1 MTAVERYNALDGTT
15 VTREELFEIFTLAK
29 NQGQYII
36 SERIGDMLE
45 DFEDS
50 EFHITIGHTAIDSV
64 PEDCLPGL
72 DCIVPDE
79 EFTGLEKAVSPDDI
93 YQMITDRM
101 VAQLKEATGKGY
113 KSKWKKQNEEGYLI
127 PFNFESKKQY
137 RGINFALLT
146 EGMSKILKNPYFLTF
161 KQIEKNKGK
170 LNKGSKGLPV
180 VYFTMLYSV
189 SELNNG
195 VKIEFGTYNKAKYI
209 SWLTKNIGRLQFS
222 LDHYKEKYIPILKY
236 YNLFNGADVTGID
249 FKLENFKIGFQS
261 GGEAIKNND
270 PRVEIADLIVKNYPS
285 PQPVLK
291 DSKNGQAYYSHN
303 STGSVDSVNM
313 PKFEDFD
320 TGLDY
325 YRTLLHEF
333 THSTGINSRLKREMG
348 GKFGSPQYA
357 KEELVAEFGAVF
369 LSAHA
374 GIIWYNQ
381 SNHAEYLKN
390 WNNALTHIKDDN
402 RFIMRA
408 ASKAQAAA
416 DFVLN
421 LDKDGIPA
429 YQNKLISERQKQEA
443 KKAGVTSK
451 TTLLAKATKNET
463 SPKKTTPPV
472 ARKRKSKQLKMAL
485 AAPWHDGVAKEALSS
500 CGRLKKGYM
509 YAKGGKIEKVEKK
522 KPAKKKPIKKSAPK
536 KTTAELEK
544 ANPKGF
550 YIKPK
555 SVAVLTA
562 IKDVL
567 TLPKFKGAN
576 DRQGAIVWK
585 YYKNAKSEIED
596 FTDLTSS
603 YEVSIM
609 KKSGPLHFDN
619 FFQDTDKVLEIE
631 LSPVGFEFIGAV
643 RNRIQSLRNQ
653 KTNLALFDGLK
664 GPVKKDDPAW
674 FPKYSKFKNKPKKAI
689 QHLLKV
695 KKGDCLKALYRKDV
709 GFIDIVWGEND
720 PKTNKGFGLKHI
732 IEKHGK
738 EIEQLGFKVED
749 FIPIVVQLGTFKIS
763 TTKNRIELSGEMF
776 KIIIS
781 KEENKT
787 FVLSAFDVRPIS
799 KKRKLKGLNGS
810 IDGINFNGYPLH
822 SQTSNFLLKNK
833 DTKKTNIQKKGL
845 KSPVEVQT
853 IPTAVATVEPTPEPK
868 IMTAPKYIIGEP
880 TRAKNL
886 AAAMQDTT
894 QNEVFN
900 IPGDIGLF
908 LGQVE
913 KKPVHSVV
921 TTIDAEQGAGKTRLV
936 FQIINALAGM
946 GMKCLFYSLE
956 EHPQSKLFKD
966 KVNQY
971 IDPSNLANISVIDEV
986 VNWDD
991 EKAIIEANDAI
1002 FFDSFQ
1008 KLPKIDLDRDIRKA
1022 FNGKLFYVIYQQTGT
1037 KTMRG
1042 GSEAAFDGD
1051 QILKIKKHDNYKE
1064 NYAFA
1069 NKNRYQEDP
1078 EIKFNIY
1085 RGELVRDQEPG
1096 VEEFMNSRMPPD
1108 NTGGRLIATPML

>member
-15 VTREELFEIFTLAK
+15 VAREELLEILILAK
-29 NQGQYII
+29 SQGQYII
-36 SERIGDMLE
+36 SERIDDLLE
-45 DFEDS
+45 DFEDP
-50 EFHITIGHTAIDSV
+50 EFLITIGHTAIDSV
-64 PEDCLPGL
+64 PEDCLAGL

-93 YQMITDRM
+93 YQMITDKM
-101 VAQLKEATGKGY
+101 LAQLKEATGKGY

-195 VKIEFGTYNKAKYI
+195 VKIEFGTYNKAKYFT
-209 SWLTKNIGRLQFS
+209 WLTKNIGRLQFTMEY
-222 LDHYKEKYIPILKY
+222 YKNKYIPILKY

-261 GGEAIKNND
+261 GGETIKNND
-270 PRVEIADLIVKNYPS
+270 PRVEIADLIVKNYPT
-285 PQPVLK
+285 PQPILK

-303 STGSVDSVNM
+303 ITGSVDSVNM
-313 PKFEDFD
+313 PKFEDFE

-348 GKFGSPQYA
+348 GKFGSPKYA

-374 GIIWYNQ
+374 GIIWHNQ

-421 LDKDGIPA
+421 LDKDGIPT
-429 YQNKLISERQKQEA
+429 YQNKLISERQKQET
-443 KKAGVTSK
+443 KKAGVTPK
-451 TTLLAKATKNET
+451 TTLLAKETKKET
-463 SPKKTTPPV
+463 SPKKIKTPV
-472 ARKRKSKQLKMAL
+472 TRKRKSKQLKMAL

-509 YAKGGKIEKVEKK
+509 YTKGGKIKKVERKK
-522 KPAKKKPIKKSAPK
+522 RVKTKAKPEKKQPAKKVAKK
-536 KTTAELEK
+536 KTKAELEK

-550 YIKPK
+550 DKKPK
-555 SVAVLTA
+555 SVAVATA
-562 IKDVL
+562 IKNILGLD
-567 TLPKFKGAN
+567 KFKGINIPQATLLHKYFKN
-576 DRQGAIVWK
+576 FEKLKFDTTGFSEEFFGINSGYEEDILFKESIYHDIV
-585 YYKNAKSEIED
+585 NNN
-596 FTDLTSS
+596 L
-603 YEVSIM
+603 SI
-609 KKSGPLHFDN
+609 
-619 FFQDTDKVLEIE
+619 TE
-631 LSPVGFEFIGAV
+631 VGFELVKAIN
-643 RNRIQSLRNQ
+643 NRIESLRNQ

-664 GPVKKDDPAW
+664 GTAKK
-674 FPKYSKFKNKPKKAI
+674 
-689 QHLLKV
+689 
-695 KKGDCLKALYRKDV
+695 
-709 GFIDIVWGEND
+709 
-720 PKTNKGFGLKHI
+720 T
-732 IEKHGK
+732 
-738 EIEQLGFKVED
+738 
-749 FIPIVVQLGTFKIS
+749 
-763 TTKNRIELSGEMF
+763 TTK
-776 KIIIS
+776 
-781 KEENKT
+781 
-787 FVLSAFDVRPIS
+787 
-799 KKRKLKGLNGS
+799 
-810 IDGINFNGYPLH
+810 
-822 SQTSNFLLKNK
+822 KN
-833 DTKKTNIQKKGL
+833 GL
-845 KSPVEVQT
+845 KSPVEVQP
-853 IPTAVATVEPTPEPK
+853 IPTAVATVEPKPEPK
-868 IMTAPKYIIGEP
+868 TITAP

-886 AAAMQDTT
+886 ATAMLDTV

-921 TTIDAEQGAGKTRLV
+921 TTIDAEQGAGKTRLM

-946 GMKCLFYSLE
+946 GLKCLFYSLE

-966 KVNQY
+966 KVSQY

-986 VNWDD
+986 GNWEN
-991 EKAIIEANDAI
+991 EKALIEASDAI

-1051 QILKIKKHDNYKE
+1051 QILKVKKHDNYKE

-1085 RGELVRDQEPG
+1085 KGELVRDQEPG
-1096 VEEFMNSRMPPD
+1096 VEEFMNSRPPE
-1108 NTGGRLIATPML
+1108 NTGGRLIATPMF

>member
-15 VTREELFEIFTLAK
+15 VARGELFEVLTLAK
-29 NQGQYII
+29 NQGQMII
-36 SERIGDMLE
+36 SERIADMLE
-45 DFEDS
+45 DFEDP

-64 PEDCLPGL
+64 PEDCLAGL

-93 YQMITDRM
+93 YQMITDKM
-101 VAQLKEATGKGY
+101 LAQLKEATGKGY

-195 VKIEFGTYNKAKYI
+195 VKIEFGTYNKAKYFA
-209 SWLTKNIGRLQFS
+209 WLTKNIGRLQFTMEY
-222 LDHYKEKYIPILKY
+222 YKNKYIPILKY

-261 GGEAIKNND
+261 GGETIKNND

-291 DSKNGQAYYSHN
+291 DSKNGRAYYSHTI
-303 STGSVDSVNM
+303 TGSVDSVNM

-348 GKFGSPQYA
+348 GKFGSPKYA

-374 GIIWYNQ
+374 GIIWHNQ

-421 LDKDGIPA
+421 LDKDGIPT
-429 YQNKLISERQKQEA
+429 YQNSLISERQKKEA
-443 KKAGVTSK
+443 KKPAVTSK
-451 TTLLAKATKNET
+451 TALLDKATKKEAVT
-463 SPKKTTPPV
+463 KKTKPPV

-485 AAPWHDGVAKEALSS
+485 AAPWHDGAAKEALSS
-500 CGRLKKGYM
+500 CGRLKKGYK
-509 YAKGGKIEKVEKK
+509 YVKGGKIEKVEKK
-522 KPAKKKPIKKSAPK
+522 QPAKKVVKK
-536 KTTAELEK
+536 KTKAELEK

-550 YIKPK
+550 DKKPK
-555 SVAVLTA
+555 SVAVATA
-562 IKDVL
+562 IKNILGLD
-567 TLPKFKGAN
+567 KFKDVNVPLATLLHKYFKNFDKLKFDGYGFSEEFFGI
-576 DRQGAIVWK
+576 DSGYEEGILFKESIYHDIV
-585 YYKNAKSEIED
+585 NSNLSITEI
-596 FTDLTSS
+596 
-603 YEVSIM
+603 
-609 KKSGPLHFDN
+609 
-619 FFQDTDKVLEIE
+619 
-631 LSPVGFEFIGAV
+631 GFELVTAIK
-643 RNRIQSLRNQ
+643 NRIESLRNQ

-664 GPVKKDDPAW
+664 GTTINSDIFKNMKVGELRKFTLHYYNQNLKGNKVAIKNALKEVSLVSNAGKKIAVGGAMYKEKAAVISHLEELIKNSTYNNWGDRKENKDESLLGYLNFKSKLIIDGTKRHVRISIALKKDRKTELKNFEVGKKEDSE
-674 FPKYSKFKNKPKKAI
+674 KSSKVRTKRSP
-689 QHLLKV
+689 Q
-695 KKGDCLKALYRKDV
+695 V
-709 GFIDIVWGEND
+709 GEDIS
-720 PKTNKGFGLKHI
+720 P
-732 IEKHGK
+732 
-738 EIEQLGFKVED
+738 
-749 FIPIVVQLGTFKIS
+749 S
-763 TTKNRIELSGEMF
+763 
-776 KIIIS
+776 
-781 KEENKT
+781 
-787 FVLSAFDVRPIS
+787 
-799 KKRKLKGLNGS
+799 
-810 IDGINFNGYPLH
+810 
-822 SQTSNFLLKNK
+822 KNK
-833 DTKKTNIQKKGL
+833 DTKKTNTPKKGL
-845 KSPVEVQT
+845 KSPVEVPP
-853 IPTAVATVEPTPEPK
+853 IPIAVATAEPEVITPAYIEPEP
-868 IMTAPKYIIGEP
+868 ILREEP

-936 FQIINALAGM
+936 FQIMNALAGM

-986 VNWDD
+986 VSWEN
-991 EKAIIEANDAI
+991 EKALIEASDAI

-1022 FNGKLFYVIYQQTGT
+1022 FNSKLFYVIYQQTGT

-1069 NKNRYQEDP
+1069 NKNRYQNDP

-1085 RGELVRDQEPG
+1085 KGELVRDKEPG
-1096 VEEFMNSRMPPD
+1096 VEEFMNSRAPD
-1108 NTGGRLIATPML
+1108 NTGGRLIATPMF